1 MILLIPLGGKGIRFK
16 SQKINEPKALINVE
30 SKPIIFWLLDNIKYN
45 EDIEFIYIPYNYT
58 EYVNYNFENLL
69 INRYIN
75 FKFKFLRL
83 EQDTLGAS
91 HTINIALNQ
100 LLNENIIDSPI
111 LCLDADNF
119 YTTDIIEKWNKQ
131 NMIFTFIDYSFK
143 NKNYSYILKNEQNKI
158 FMIREK
164 ELFDNYN
171 DNYYACCGAYGFQ
184 SYKELYKYTCKIIEK
199 GIKFKNEYYTSY
211 VIQEMINDNIDIYN
225 NTIDNKYYFSLGTPK
240 QIEFFKYIFLFD
252 LDGTLV
258 DTDTH
263 YINIW
268 NILLNKYNIIVD
280 NIFFEKNIKG
290 KSDKL
295 FLQSLFPHIKEQ
307 ELLDISK
314 EKDELFMDKLEN
326 IKIFDGV
333 LHFLQK
339 LQNSR
344 IGIVTSCNKKAV
356 DAILNL
362 FNLNKYINIIVSSN
376 DVTNHKPNP
385 EPYIYGL
392 SKLSNFVEDMN
403 KVIVFED
410 SISGYTSAYNANI
423 NNIFFKINNIFD
435 ITIPQCKIF
444 NNYNELSFETILLN
458 NSYIE
463 IIKNC
468 INIPFK
474 YIENTCDI
482 LKTGG
487 YICDVYAYKIYL
499 NNNDK
504 LNIIIKKSNNN
515 NSLSETAKKLNL
527 YLNEKYFYDNLA
539 HKIDY
544 LLNIP
549 KCYGTYSDDNNI
561 SIILENLNTKNG
573 CFNINLNNNIN
584 LILKII
590 DNISKLHIK
599 FYYTKKD
606 LVKDN
611 FIKTVED
618 ISHYNK
624 LISERYEQFK
634 LKNRIFLSNK
644 IITIMDSVCKN
655 FKKITNILSTYPL
668 SLCHGDVKSP
678 NIFYE
683 DFNKPYF
690 LDFQYIHLNKGISD
704 IIFLLVESVDFD
716 KNICDIAIKYYYTL
730 LLQNNISY
738 DYEKYKI
745 DLQAS
750 LCCFSFFVCIWFNT
764 EDINSLTDKSFP
776 LKFLQNLIKYMD
788 YLIDEKFL
796 NILSENLYV

>member
-16 SQKINEPKALINVE
+16 SQKFNEPKVLINVE
-30 SKPIIFWLLDNIKYN
+30 NKPIIFWLLDNIKFN
-45 EDIEFIYIPYNYT
+45 EDIEFIYIPYNY
-58 EYVNYNFENLL
+58 EYTSYNFENLL
-69 INRYIN
+69 INRYTN

-83 EQDTLGAS
+83 ENDTLGAS

-119 YTTDIIEKWNKQ
+119 YTIDIIEKWNKG

-143 NKNYSYILKNEQNKI
+143 NKNYSYILKNEENKI
-158 FMIREK
+158 LMIREK
-164 ELFDNYN
+164 ELFENYN
-171 DNYYACCGAYGFQ
+171 NNYYACCGAYGFQ

-199 GIKFKNEYYTSY
+199 GIKFKNEYYTSC

-225 NTIDNKYYFSLGTPK
+225 NTIENRYYFSLGTPE
-240 QIEFFKYIFLFD
+240 QIEYFKYIFLFD
-252 LDGTLV
+252 LDGTLI

-268 NILLNKYNIIVD
+268 NIILNKYNIIVD
-280 NIFFEKNIKG
+280 KVFFEKNIKG

-295 FLQSLFPHIKEQ
+295 FLQSLFPNIKEK

-314 EKDELFMDKLEN
+314 QKDELFMDKLEN

-333 LHFLQK
+333 LDFLQK

-344 IGIVTSCNKKAV
+344 LGIITSCNKNAV
-356 DAILNL
+356 EAILNL

-410 SISGYTSAYNANI
+410 SISGYMSAYNANI

-463 IIKNC
+463 IVKNC

-474 YIENTCDI
+474 YIENTHDI
-482 LKTGG
+482 LKSGG
-487 YICDVYAYKIYL
+487 YICDVYSYKIHL
-499 NNNDK
+499 NNNDE

-561 SIILENLNTKNG
+561 SIILENLNNKKG

-599 FYYTKKD
+599 FYYNKKD

-611 FIKTVED
+611 FIKTVKD
-618 ISHYNK
+618 ISYYDK
-624 LISERYEQFK
+624 LITERYEQFK
-634 LKNRIFLSNK
+634 LRNQIFLSNK
-644 IITIMDSVCKN
+644 IITIMDNVCKN

-764 EDINSLTDKSFP
+764 EDINSLNDKSFP

-788 YLIDEKFL
+788 YLIDNFFL
-796 NILSENLYV
+796 DFLIK